1 MKSPNSQVH
10 ALKPTHSFTTM
21 DSIAVKQTK
30 RSLMD
35 HKVQSVMQAKSKGT
49 VCAVKVTNIPSV
61 LGGTVKTLFKVRL
74 RG

>member
-1 MKSPNSQVH
+1 MELCSNRNSPNSQEHV
-10 ALKPTHSFTTM
+10 LKPTHTFTTM

-35 HKVQSVMQAKSKGT
+35 RKVQSVMQVKSKGT

-61 LGGTVKTLFKVRL
+61 LQGTARTI
-74 RG
+74 